1 MGEPAV
7 FQFISEEPTPKR
19 RSSRANLK
27 IIRSH
32 ITKQNAVKRHHRN
45 NLASRAWGED
55 RTIVKKGKQSTL
67 EELLEDDESGQ
78 AVGKSSGHGDE
89 PEHDNF
95 LSENDDQSAIVKI
108 EADPTYQLQ
117 SQDVWSPRRN
127 RAPPAKQHGFRLDSA
142 KHKEE
147 IDIAIAVPSTE
158 TKSRGELR
166 SDPLINR
173 AFGAGRFDPFNVYP
187 INGERYVHELID
199 YCKLTLNKTFHT
211 PMRDPA

>member
-55 RTIVKKGKQSTL
+55 LTIVKKGKQSTL

-78 AVGKSSGHGDE
+78 AVGKFSNHGDE

-95 LSENDDQSAIVKI
+95 VSQNDDHSTIVKI
-108 EADPTYQLQ
+108 EAYPTYQFQ
-117 SQDVWSPRRN
+117 SHDVWSPRRH
-127 RAPPAKQHGFRLDSA
+127 RTPPARQRGIRLESA
-142 KHKEE
+142 KPKE
-147 IDIAIAVPSTE
+147 DINLAVPVQSTE
-158 TKSRGELR
+158 AKSRGALR
-166 SDPLINR
+166 SDPLISR
-173 AFGAGRFDPFNVYP
+173 AIGAGRLDPFNVYP

-199 YCKLTLNKTFHT
+199 YCK
-211 PMRDPA
+211 